1 MSVDVHYT
9 VDGPEDGPVVVLSG
23 SLGSRLD
30 MWDPQMA
37 GLTGQFRVVR
47 YDLRGHGSSPGTSTT
62 SACLSL
68 AVTDPVRGRHA

>member
-47 YDLRGHGSSPGTSTT
+47 YDLRGHGSSPVPPRPTPWRT
-62 SACLSL
+62 SALTCCGSS
-68 AVTDPVRGRHA
+68 TG

>member
-30 MWDPQMA
+30 
-37 GLTGQFRVVR
+37 G
-47 YDLRGHGSSPGTSTT
+47 RGSRRW
-62 SACLSL
+62 
-68 AVTDPVRGRHA
+68 RG